1 MELYRYDV
9 TVSFAGEDRPIVE
22 DFVRRLGEAGYRVFY
37 DAWEQDR
44 LWGRDLYQYL
54 DAVYRSAA
62 RYCVVFVSAN
72 YGRKAWATHELRSAQ
87 ARAFE
92 QRSEYILPLRLDD
105 TELPGLPP
113 TTGYLDLR
121 RHSVEEVVGLL
132 IKKLESATADVPLAE
147 ELVSASAERRL
158 RALTLVALGRERDH
172 LEQVMAILQ
181 RDVDVGVR
189 ERAAWALDNLADIR
203 AKPVLLA
210 ALHDPVW
217 GVRSNAG
224 WALVHLG
231 APVADDVR
239 RIAEHSQSVDARE
252 MARLVLQ
259 FLSVAPANGDTE
271 QLAERWLEAF
281 RARL

>member
-210 ALHDPVW
+210 ALHDPEW

>member
-72 YGRKAWATHELRSAQ
+72 YGRKAWATHELRNAQ

-210 ALHDPVW
+210 ALHDPEW